1 MGVELDRTA
10 VDDEQGLENAVA
22 GIGHAAIVATSRG
35 LKTLLIDNYDS
46 FTYNLFQL
54 LAEVN
59 EEEPLVVR
67 NDEAGWEE
75 LSELEFDNVV
85 ISPGPGRPDRAED
98 FGICAELIRN
108 AAVPLLGVCLGHQ
121 GLGVLCGAEIVP
133 APEPVH
139 GRLSAILH
147 DDAPLFVG
155 IPREFQ
161 AVRYHSLCVEQPLPQ
176 ELRGIAW
183 TSDGVLMA
191 VEHRD
196 RPLWGVQFHP
206 ESVCT
211 EHGRQ
216 LLVNFHDLS
225 ERFPRRAPGASRES
239 RRGVPLAQR
248 RPVFRPGGISVAAL
262 GVPGEKPSKR
272 GGHPDGSPL
281 RLAVKRLERLV
292 DPEQAFVSLYGES
305 ENAFWLDSSRVG
317 DGVRFSFMGDD
328 GGPLGTTVGYDVST
342 GEVKVE
348 RDGEVE
354 IRRES
359 IFEYLARELEAPA
372 PDGPELP
379 FEFDCGFAGWL
390 GYELKAECGGDA
402 AHESSLPDA
411 AFVFADRMI
420 AFDHAAEHTY
430 LLCLADSGEE
440 TEAEEWLAA
449 TARRL
454 DSLPPGAPY
463 WRYATETRPASP
475 GDPRLVRAH
484 ERYLEEIAECK
495 RLLAEGETYEVCLTN
510 AVLADASPDP
520 LTLYRTLRRVNP
532 APFSSFVRFGD
543 AAVLSSSPERFLR
556 VGRDRW
562 VEAKPIKGTS
572 RRGASAAE
580 DVRLAERLRG
590 DEKNRA
596 ENLMIA
602 DLLRNDLGSVCE
614 VGTVHVPHLMQVETY
629 ETVHQLVTTV
639 RGLLREGLDPPDCVR
654 ACFPPGSMTGAPK
667 RRTMRI
673 IDALE
678 GEARGVYSGA
688 IGYFGLGGGCD
699 LSVAIRTIVSDGETT
714 RIGAG
719 GAIVTQSDPE
729 EEFAEMLLKA
739 GAPMRAVNSRAD
751 LSGASDASPAT
762 AGSGSPRRSPA

>member
-1 MGVELDRTA
+1 M
-10 VDDEQGLENAVA
+10 
-22 GIGHAAIVATSRG
+22 ATSRG

-54 LAEVN
+54 LAEAN
-59 EEEPLVVR
+59 GEEPLVVR
-67 NDEAGWEE
+67 NDEASWAE
-75 LSELEFDNVV
+75 LAQLGFDNVV
-85 ISPGPGRPDRAED
+85 ISPGPGRPDRAGD
-98 FGICAELIRN
+98 FGVCAEAIHRS
-108 AAVPLLGVCLGHQ
+108 AVPLLGVCLGHQ
-121 GLGVLCGAEIVP
+121 GLGAAFGAAVVA
-133 APEPVH
+133 APEPMH
-139 GRLSAILH
+139 GRLSAVLH
-147 DDAPLFVG
+147 DDSPLFAG

-161 AVRYHSLCVEQPLPQ
+161 AVRYHSLCVEQPLPD

-191 VEHRD
+191 VEHRE

-206 ESVCT
+206 ESVCA
-211 EHGRQ
+211 EHGRRLLENFRDLSLREGRRGHPRPDKCRANERGTLSIRPFGGVPVAPSRK
-216 LLVNFHDLS
+216 LLV
-225 ERFPRRAPGASRES
+225 
-239 RRGVPLAQR
+239 
-248 RPVFRPGGISVAAL
+248 
-262 GVPGEKPSKR
+262 
-272 GGHPDGSPL
+272 
-281 RLAVKRLERLV
+281 ERLDMEV
-292 DPEQAFVSLYGES
+292 DPERAFVSLYGES
-305 ENAFWLDSSRVG
+305 ENAFWLDSSRIG
-317 DGVRFSFMGDD
+317 EGARFSFMGDD
-328 GGPLGTTVGYDVST
+328 GGPLGAAITYDVGQ
-342 GEVKVE
+342 GEVRVE

-354 IRRES
+354 LRGES
-359 IFEYLARELEAPA
+359 IFDFLAAETQRLRLPET
-372 PDGPELP
+372 ELP

-390 GYELKAECGGDA
+390 GYELKAECGGEA
-402 AHESSLPDA
+402 AHESPLPDA
-411 AFVFADRMI
+411 AFVLADRMI
-420 AFDHAAEHTY
+420 AFDHAERCAY
-430 LLCLADSGEE
+430 LLCLAEPGRED
-440 TEAEEWLAA
+440 EAHEWLAA
-449 TARRL
+449 TAAHL
-454 DSLPPGAPY
+454 TTAAGAPY
-463 WRYATETRPASP
+463 GRYATETRPASP
-475 GDPRLVRAH
+475 GDPRLVRGR

-510 AVLADASPDP
+510 TVVAGAGPKP
-520 LTLYRTLRRVNP
+520 LDLYRALRRVNP
-532 APFSSFVRFGD
+532 APFSSYVRFGD
-543 AAVLSSSPERFLR
+543 AAVLSSSPERFLH

-572 RRGASAAE
+572 RRGGTAAE

-629 ETVHQLVTTV
+629 ETVHQLVSTV
-639 RGLLREGLDPPDCVR
+639 RGLLREELQAPDCVR

-667 RRTMRI
+667 RRTMQI
-673 IDALE
+673 VDALE

-719 GAIVTQSDPE
+719 GAIVTQSGPE

-739 GAPMRAVNSRAD
+739 SAPMRAIDPSAD
-751 LSGASDASPAT
+751 PAQALRST